1 MGAAM
6 IFPIQPPLT
15 ERDDKAATVIIA
27 VVYGAR
33 WPPKCASSVIYR
45 SPLTFFLFS
54 SIAAHIFIFS
64 LSRLCRRYSASEN
77 IFVVPQIASEA
88 TSPWHEMTY

>member
-1 MGAAM
+1 M

-33 WPPKCASSVIYR
+33 WPRVADSVVYR
-45 SPLTFFLFS
+45 SSPFS
-54 SIAAHIFIFS
+54 SLLLHLFPSSPLDVFIFP
-64 LSRLCRRYSASEN
+64 LSRLRRRARASEN
-77 IFVVPQIASEA
+77 IFVVPQIAPEA
-88 TSPWHEMTY
+88 TSP